1 MREQSVARNYAQ
13 ALLELAQKAKDP
25 AGWGTMIND
34 VSAAVRREPTLR
46 RFLESPRV
54 SADEKNTVLAKA
66 FQDRLPRL
74 LVRFL
79 QLLVAN
85 RRQMLIPDIAREYM
99 ALLDEVEGRVH
110 AEVTVANLMSASDEK
125 ALTGQISR
133 AVGKTVEP
141 HFTVDPSI
149 LGGIVV
155 RYGDTLMDG
164 SVRRRLAR
172 LRLALSSRT

>member
-1 MREQSVARNYAQ
+1 MREASVARNYAQ

-25 AGWGTMIND
+25 AGWGAMISD
-34 VSAAVRREPTLR
+34 VSAAVGREPTLR

-54 SADEKNTVLAKA
+54 SAAEKNVVLAKA

-79 QLLVAN
+79 QLLVSN
-85 RRQMLIPDIAREYM
+85 RRQMLIPQIAREYM
-99 ALLDEVEGRVH
+99 ALLDQVEGRVH
-110 AEVTVANLMSASDEK
+110 AEVTVASAVSASDEK

-133 AVGKTVEP
+133 AVGKTVVP

-164 SVRRRLAR
+164 SVRRRLATLRQR
-172 LRLALSSRT
+172 LSAR

>member
-1 MREQSVARNYAQ
+1 
-13 ALLELAQKAKDP
+13 
-25 AGWGTMIND
+25 
-34 VSAAVRREPTLR
+34 
-46 RFLESPRV
+46 
-54 SADEKNTVLAKA
+54 
-66 FQDRLPRL
+66 
-74 LVRFL
+74 
-79 QLLVAN
+79 
-85 RRQMLIPDIAREYM
+85 
-99 ALLDEVEGRVH
+99 
-110 AEVTVANLMSASDEK
+110 VANLMSASDEK

>member
-1 MREQSVARNYAQ
+1 MREESVARNYAQ
-13 ALLELAQKAKDP
+13 ALLELAEKAKDP
-25 AGWGTMIND
+25 AGWGAMITD
-34 VSAAVRREPTLR
+34 VAAAVRREPTLR

-54 SADEKNTVLAKA
+54 SAAEKNAVLAKA

-85 RRQMLIPDIAREYM
+85 RRQMLIPQIADEYL

-110 AEVTVANLMSASDEK
+110 AEVTVARPMGADDER
-125 ALTGQISR
+125 AITAELSR
-133 AVGKTVEP
+133 AIGKRVVP
-141 HFTVDPSI
+141 HVTVDPSI

-164 SVRRRLAR
+164 SVRRRLSLLR
-172 LRLALSSRT
+172 QRLAPR